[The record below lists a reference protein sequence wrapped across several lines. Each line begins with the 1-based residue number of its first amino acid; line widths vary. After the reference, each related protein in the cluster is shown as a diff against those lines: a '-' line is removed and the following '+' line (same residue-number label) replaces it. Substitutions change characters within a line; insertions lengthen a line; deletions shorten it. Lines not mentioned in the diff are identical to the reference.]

1 MSDHNAEGPAVS
13 PSAPASVP
21 ASAPAPDSP
30 SPAGSPAGSPGA
42 TPGTAGPNPKDVVLL
57 CNPLAGGRWR
67 ALAEVL
73 DSPEAKGV
81 RRIVTDEIDD
91 VAEALF
97 GVGRRARLICIYG
110 GDGTIYHV
118 INALLGVIAG
128 SQGHRARPGGAPP
141 ARLPILALLGGGT
154 MNVTGQKCGMTGSA
168 CDNFRAVMRAYL
180 ADRLRWRDIPVLQI
194 TADGEHS
201 YGFTFGMGPMVRL
214 LDRYERGQKG
224 KVAALGIG
232 ARAIAATWSPIQTS
246 YAGLLS
252 EMEAAVTIDGEQLP
266 YRRYSAVF
274 ANTTGAIQR
283 LVEPFTHERPA
294 DAFHCLA
301 YAVSAREVAS
311 RVPLLARGVLP
322 LDVMGMLRPG
332 KLLGRLRDGD
342 QAPGLPR
349 DPRYVNRPARELR
362 VVPEEALYTVDGEVL
377 RFPPDAEEIAVRL
390 GPTLPLALREE

>member
-1 MSDHNAEGPAVS
+1 MSEHKAGSAATSPPDPTPEKPPPSGPA
-13 PSAPASVP
+13 A
-21 ASAPAPDSP
+21 
-30 SPAGSPAGSPGA
+30 A
-42 TPGTAGPNPKDVVLL
+42 TPGTTGPNPKDVVLL

-118 INALLGVIAG
+118 INALLGVI
-128 SQGHRARPGGAPP
+128 GHRAPSGAPP

-168 CDNFRAVMRAYL
+168 CDNFRSVMRAYL
-180 ADRLRWRDIPVLQI
+180 ADRLRWKDVPVLQI

-252 EMEAAVTIDGEQLP
+252 EMEAAVTVDGDELP
-266 YRRYSAVF
+266 YRRYAAVF
-274 ANTTGAIQR
+274 ANTTGAINR
-283 LVEPFTHERPA
+283 MVEPFSHERPD

-322 LDVMGMLRPG
+322 LDVGGLLHPG
-332 KLLGRLRDGD
+332 KLLGRFRDG
-342 QAPGLPR
+342 AEARGLPR

-377 RFPPDAEEIAVRL
+377 RFPPNAEEIMVRL
-390 GPTLPLALREE
+390 GPKLPLALREE

>member
-1 MSDHNAEGPAVS
+1 MSDPNAESPAAPTSEPAPAAPAPTGSSAPTVGPAV
-13 PSAPASVP
+13 
-21 ASAPAPDSP
+21 
-30 SPAGSPAGSPGA
+30 
-42 TPGTAGPNPKDVVLL
+42 PNPKDVVLL

-97 GVGRRARLICIYG
+97 GVGRRARLLCIYG

-118 INALLGVIAG
+118 INALLGVIAR
-128 SQGHRARPGGAPP
+128 SPGHRAPKGGSPP

-180 ADRLRWRDIPVLQI
+180 ADRLRWRDLPVLQI

-214 LDRYERGQKG
+214 LDRYERGTKG

-252 EMEAAVTIDGEQLP
+252 EMEASVTVDGEELP

-274 ANTTGAIQR
+274 ANTTGAINR
-283 LVEPFTHERPA
+283 MVEPFAHERPA

-301 YAVSAREVAS
+301 YAVSAREVAT

-322 LDVMGMLRPG
+322 LDVKGLLRPTN
-332 KLLGRLRDGD
+332 LLGRLRDGD
-342 QAPGLPR
+342 EASGLPR

-377 RFPPDAEEIAVRL
+377 RFPADAEEITVRL

>member
-1 MSDHNAEGPAVS
+1 MSDHNAESPAA
-13 PSAPASVP
+13 PTPEPTPASP
-21 ASAPAPDSP
+21 PSSSSDSP
-30 SPAGSPAGSPGA
+30 GSPGSSAGSAA
-42 TPGTAGPNPKDVVLL
+42 TKPATAGPNPKDVVLL

-118 INALLGVIAG
+118 INALLGVI
-128 SQGHRARPGGAPP
+128 GHRAPPGAPP

-168 CDNFRAVMRAYL
+168 CDNFRSVMRAYL
-180 ADRLRWRDIPVLQI
+180 ADRLRWRDLPVLQI

-214 LDRYERGQKG
+214 LDRYERGGKG

-232 ARAIAATWSPIQTS
+232 ARAIAATWSPFQTS
-246 YAGLLS
+246 YDGLLA
-252 EMEAAVTIDGEQLP
+252 EMEAGVTIDGEQLP
-266 YRRYSAVF
+266 FRRYSAVF
-274 ANTTGAIQR
+274 ANTTGAINR
-283 LVEPFTHERPA
+283 MVEPFAHERPA
-294 DAFHCLA
+294 DGFHCLA

-322 LDVMGMLRPG
+322 LDVKGLLRPS
-332 KLLGRLRDGD
+332 KLLGRLRDSED
-342 QAPGLPR
+342 EAGLPR

-377 RFPPDAEEIAVRL
+377 RFPPDAEEITVRL